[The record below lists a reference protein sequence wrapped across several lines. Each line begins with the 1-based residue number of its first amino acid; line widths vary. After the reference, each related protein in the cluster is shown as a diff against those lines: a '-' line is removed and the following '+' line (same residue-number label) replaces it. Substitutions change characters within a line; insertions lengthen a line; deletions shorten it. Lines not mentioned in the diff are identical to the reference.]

1 MQQKIPH
8 ISIFSRVDTSYM
20 GHDYV
25 PTVYNGLYNV
35 PYKYRRDS
43 YTQSLLSDI
52 KSKMAA
58 KVDEFENLDPTIQ
71 NILDQK
77 SLRWLFVGG
86 KGGVGKTT
94 CRWLIFLE

>member
-1 MQQKIPH
+1 MEQKIPH
-8 ISIFSRVDTSYM
+8 IFLDFLAGRYFIYGTRLCPNCIY
-20 GHDYV
+20 YI
-25 PTVYNGLYNV
+25 
-35 PYKYRRDS
+35 DS
-43 YTQSLLSDI
+43 YTQSLLSGI

-94 CRWLIFLE
+94 CRLLIFLE